1 MSFDFGVIE
10 YAEWF
15 FLFRIGWVV
24 ELEFEGGAVVEFGQ
38 FLELFF

>member
-10 YAEWF
+10 YAERF

-38 FLELFF
+38 FLKFFF